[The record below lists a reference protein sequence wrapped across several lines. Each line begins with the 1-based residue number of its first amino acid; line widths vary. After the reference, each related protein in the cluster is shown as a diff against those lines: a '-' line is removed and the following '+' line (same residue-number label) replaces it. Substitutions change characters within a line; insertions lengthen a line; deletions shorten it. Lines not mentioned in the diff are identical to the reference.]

1 MHISTGV
8 VFFETSTDVLQKE
21 ESKRWILYPM
31 FLVRHQPNLRNILT
45 RKKSP
50 TLTPKADALLRCT
63 NFCTSSYVFVFV
75 LFLIDKRLEKKC
87 SRLIDH
93 LFVQRQEG
101 WRPSARH
108 LQSLLSTKWSWSS
121 WTSWVQVQFQR
132 DVGMSSEASRRER
145 IPCHFSWRY
154 EHFT

>member
-75 LFLIDKRLEKKC
+75 LFLIDKRLEKKMFTFNRSFVC
-87 SRLIDH
+87 PETRRVTSVRSSSSIFTVHEMILIVLNELSSSTISTRCWNVKRGISSRKD
-93 LFVQRQEG
+93 
-101 WRPSARH
+101 
-108 LQSLLSTKWSWSS
+108 T
-121 WTSWVQVQFQR
+121 
-132 DVGMSSEASRRER
+132 MS
-145 IPCHFSWRY
+145 F
-154 EHFT
+154 